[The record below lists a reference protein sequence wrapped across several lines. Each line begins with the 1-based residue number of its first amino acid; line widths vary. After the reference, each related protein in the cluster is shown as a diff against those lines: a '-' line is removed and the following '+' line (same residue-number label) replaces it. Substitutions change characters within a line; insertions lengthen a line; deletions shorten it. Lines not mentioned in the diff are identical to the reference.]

1 MLVTLR
7 GRQTRIACGERL
19 DVPGHLS
26 VPAALVL
33 NAYVDGSRLV
43 LRALAPRGRRRV
55 VSDAQWRAR
64 ASESLG
70 PLALV
75 ALDADIA
82 PADVPYAE
90 VECARL
96 LAHAYPRAARGRR
109 ILVVCNPA
117 GGRGKGLQQLERHV
131 APILAAA
138 GCAADI
144 RKTERRL
151 HARDMG
157 RDVDLAQ
164 FDALV
169 CVGGDGTVHELINGI
184 AARADA
190 AEALRTP
197 LVPVP
202 SGSGNG
208 LYVSLFGAAQG
219 FSAPLA
225 CLAAI
230 KGAAVAHRLCA
241 LTQPRALFEHW
252 PSTPYAG
259 GGADYVQYYAFLSQA
274 IGLIADVDLGTE
286 HWRCIGDLRFTLAY
300 VLGALRD
307 RACAVDV
314 DVLVGDAGSVDAK
327 EMSAAPRG
335 GSGSGSGSGAAGA
348 AATHPTHLR
357 HGTVL
362 SPIKATATLDPKRPH
377 VLAGWQRLDC
387 AVSSLYTGKL
397 PFVART
403 LMAFPYASSG
413 DAAVDV
419 LVQHAGSGP
428 MQMLRAIEQGE
439 RGHHIFTPSISYFK
453 AEAVRITPRPAT
465 RGPHYLSIDGEA
477 VPYGPVQIEIA
488 PLCMHVLSLDDGA
501 AAGVGMYA
509 RPAPRD

>member
-1 MLVTLR
+1 MLVTVR
-7 GRQTRIACGERL
+7 GKPTRIECGERL
-19 DVPGHLS
+19 DVPRHFS

-33 NAYVDGSRLV
+33 SARVDGSRLV

-55 VSDAQWRAR
+55 VSDAQWHAR
-64 ASESLG
+64 ASKSLG
-70 PLALV
+70 ALALV
-75 ALDADIA
+75 SLDAELA
-82 PADVPYAE
+82 PADVPLAE
-90 VECARL
+90 AECARL
-96 LAHAYPRAARGRR
+96 LAHAYARAPRGRR

-117 GGRGKGLQQLERHV
+117 GGKGKGLRQLERHV

-138 GCAADI
+138 GCAVDI

-151 HARDMG
+151 HARDIG
-157 RDVDLAQ
+157 RDADLAQ
-164 FDALV
+164 FDALI
-169 CVGGDGTVHELINGI
+169 CVGGDGTVHELVNGI

-190 AEALRTP
+190 ATVLRTP

-208 LYVSLFGAAQG
+208 LFVSIFGTAQG

-230 KGAAVAHRLCA
+230 KGDAVAHRLCV
-241 LTQPRALFEHW
+241 LTQPRALFDSW
-252 PSTPYAG
+252 PAMPYAG

-274 IGLIADVDLGTE
+274 IGLIADIDLGTE
-286 HWRCIGDLRFTLAY
+286 NWRCIGDLRFTLAY
-300 VLGALRD
+300 VLGTLRD
-307 RACAVDV
+307 RECAVDV
-314 DVLVGDAGSVDAK
+314 DVLVGDAGSVDAA
-327 EMSAAPRG
+327 EMSAAP
-335 GSGSGSGSGAAGA
+335 APA
-348 AATHPTHLR
+348 AAPATQEHRLR

-362 SPIKATATLDPKRPH
+362 DPIAPNATLDPKHPH
-377 VLAGWQRLDC
+377 VHAGWQRLDC

-397 PFVART
+397 PFVSRT

-477 VPYGPVQIEIA
+477 VPYGPVQIEIS
-488 PLCMHVLSLDDGA
+488 PLCMHVLSLDDDA
-501 AAGVGMYA
+501 HAGIGMYA
-509 RPAPRD
+509 RPAPRP